1 MLKIVNTTFDSDLI
15 LQSVQSV
22 AQTFVRIPRV
32 RYLLIA
38 AVFHIALT
46 TTIFL
51 AGHYRL
57 LPNTFDEHGTGLTFA
72 IDGATYQR
80 VASGLVDEWRV
91 NGFVA
96 WLKAKAPLHSRLYS
110 VCFATLGALIGHNIL
125 AAEPLNLFYYLA
137 ILGGVY
143 FLGRETFDEQTGYL
157 AATIVALWPSFLLH
171 STQLIRDP
179 LAITCL
185 LALLL
190 VLTLV
195 LSREFASRDT
205 VLLAIA
211 GVLLVS
217 VFWLARGN
225 MWNIVL
231 VAIAIA
237 LGLLALRMVR
247 EKRFMIGNAI
257 VIVAIIAA
265 ALLVPARLESTT
277 LAGVRPPVTP
287 LAIPSVSQPAPP
299 AGIWTSTINQIS
311 QRRAGFRFYNARAS
325 DIDRE
330 VQFQSVGDI
339 INFLPRAFVIGL
351 FAPFPKMW
359 IQHGSFGRA
368 TRLLSGLETLAM
380 YFFYLAAAFCAWRER
395 RNMKMWLLVSVAVI
409 GMVALG
415 LVVVNAGAL
424 FRIRYV
430 FWVLTILIGSHGFE
444 GYFTVSRTNS
454 TKS

>member
-1 MLKIVNTTFDSDLI
+1 M
-15 LQSVQSV
+15 QCV

-38 AVFHIALT
+38 AVFHVALT

-51 AGHYRL
+51 TGHYRV

-72 IDGATYQR
+72 IDGLTYQR
-80 VASGLVDEWRV
+80 VASGLVDEWRT

-96 WLKAKAPLHSRLYS
+96 WLNAKAPLHSRLYS
-110 VCFATLGALIGHNIL
+110 LCFATLGALVGHNTL

-137 ILGGVY
+137 ILACVY
-143 FLGRETFDEQTGYL
+143 FLGRETFNEETGYL

-171 STQLIRDP
+171 STQFIRDP
-179 LAITCL
+179 LAISCL
-185 LALLL
+185 LALLV

-195 LSREFASRDT
+195 LSREFAARDT
-205 VLLAIA
+205 TALAIA

-217 VFWLARGN
+217 LFWLARGN

-237 LGLLALRMVR
+237 LGLLAVRMISV
-247 EKRFMIGNAI
+247 KRLMIGNAI
-257 VIVAIIAA
+257 VIVAIVAA

-287 LAIPSVSQPAPP
+287 LAIPSASQPAPR
-299 AGIWTSTINQIS
+299 AGVWTSTINQIT
-311 QRRAGFRFYNARAS
+311 QRRAGFRFYNSRAS
-325 DIDRE
+325 DIDRQ
-330 VQFQSVGDI
+330 VQLRSVGDI
-339 INFLPRAFVIGL
+339 VAFLPRAFVIGF

-359 IQHGSFGRA
+359 VQAGSFGRA
-368 TRLLSGLETLAM
+368 TRVLSGAETLAM
-380 YFFYLAAAFCAWRER
+380 YFLYLAALLGIWRER

-409 GMVALG
+409 GMIALG

-430 FWVLTILIGSHGFE
+430 FWILTIVISSHGFH
-444 GYFTVSRTNS
+444 GLTRQRL
-454 TKS
+454 KSV